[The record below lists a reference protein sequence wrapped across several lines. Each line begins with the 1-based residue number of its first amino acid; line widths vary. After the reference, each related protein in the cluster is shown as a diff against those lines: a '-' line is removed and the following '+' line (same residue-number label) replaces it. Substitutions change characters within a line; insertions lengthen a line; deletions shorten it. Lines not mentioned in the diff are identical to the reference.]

1 MGKRILV
8 ILGHP
13 SAASL
18 CGAIADSYI
27 AGAKAAGQDV
37 RLVRLGNLKFDPIL
51 HNGYNTIQPL
61 EPDLVA
67 AQESI
72 VWAEHLVFIYPIWW
86 GSIPAI
92 LKGFFDRLFLPG
104 FAFKFRKDALMV
116 DGLLAK
122 RTAHLIATMDT
133 PPWYYRWV
141 YRMPGHNQMKRT
153 ILEFCGIKPVAVT
166 SFGPVK
172 DSTAQTRNKW
182 LSRAYDFGFNKS
194 MKTSGFL

>member
-1 MGKRILV
+1 MRKRVLV

-13 SAASL
+13 SEASL
-18 CGAIADSYI
+18 CGAIANAYLK
-27 AGAKAAGQDV
+27 GAQAAEHEV
-37 RLVRLGNLKFDPIL
+37 RFLSLGKLKFDPIL
-51 HNGYNTIQPL
+51 RDGYNTIQAL

-72 VWAEHLVFIYPIWW
+72 AWAEHLVFVYPIWW

-92 LKGFFDRLFLPG
+92 LKGFFDRIFLPG

-116 DGLLAK
+116 DGLLK
-122 RTAHLIATMDT
+122 HRTTHLIATMDT
-133 PPWYYRWV
+133 PPWYYRLV

-153 ILEFCGIKPVAVT
+153 ILEFCGIKPVKIS

-172 DSTAQTRNKW
+172 NSQASTREKW
-182 LSRAYDFGFNKS
+182 LTSAYKFGMNI
-194 MKTSGFL
+194 

>member
-1 MGKRILV
+1 MRKRVLV

-13 SAASL
+13 SEASL
-18 CGAIADSYI
+18 CSAIANAYLK
-27 AGAKAAGQDV
+27 GAQAAEHEV
-37 RLVRLGNLKFDPIL
+37 RFLSLGKLKFDPIL
-51 HNGYNTIQPL
+51 RDGYNTIQAL

-72 VWAEHLVFIYPIWW
+72 AWAEHLVFVYPIWW

-92 LKGFFDRLFLPG
+92 LKGFFDRIFLPG

-116 DGLLAK
+116 DGLLK
-122 RTAHLIATMDT
+122 HRTAHLIATMDT
-133 PPWYYRWV
+133 PPWYYRLV

-153 ILEFCGIKPVAVT
+153 ILEFCGIKPVKIN

-172 DSTAQTRNKW
+172 NSKASTRQKW
-182 LSRAYDFGFNKS
+182 LTTAYEFGLNSFAK
-194 MKTSGFL
+194 

>member
-1 MGKRILV
+1 MRKRILIV
-8 ILGHP
+8 LGH
-13 SAASL
+13 SSEDSL
-18 CGAIADSYI
+18 CCSIANTYLKGAQ
-27 AGAKAAGQDV
+27 AAGHDV
-37 RLVRLGNLKFDPIL
+37 RLLSLGKLKFDPIL
-51 HNGYNTIQPL
+51 QNGYNAIQAL

-67 AQESI
+67 AQESM
-72 VWAEHLVFIYPIWW
+72 VWAEHMVFVYPIWW

-92 LKGFFDRLFLPG
+92 LKGFFDRVLLPG
-104 FAFKFRKDALMV
+104 FAFKFQKGALMA
-116 DGLLAK
+116 DGLLAQ

-172 DSTAQTRNKW
+172 SSKPATREKW
-182 LSRAYDFGFNKS
+182 LARAYEFGFKA
-194 MKTSGFL
+194 

>member
-1 MGKRILV
+1 MRKRVLV

-13 SAASL
+13 SEASL
-18 CGAIADSYI
+18 CGAIANAYLK
-27 AGAKAAGQDV
+27 GAQATEHEV
-37 RLVRLGNLKFDPIL
+37 RFLSLGKLKFDPIL
-51 HNGYNTIQPL
+51 RDGYNTIQAL

-72 VWAEHLVFIYPIWW
+72 AWAEHLVFVYPIWW

-92 LKGFFDRLFLPG
+92 LKGFFDRIFLPG

-116 DGLLAK
+116 DGLLK
-122 RTAHLIATMDT
+122 HRTAHLIATMDT
-133 PPWYYRWV
+133 PPWYYRLV

-153 ILEFCGIKPVAVT
+153 ILEFCGIKPVKIS

-172 DSTAQTRNKW
+172 NSQASTREKW
-182 LSRAYDFGFNKS
+182 LTSAYKFGMNI
-194 MKTSGFL
+194 

>member
-1 MGKRILV
+1 MRKRVLV

-13 SAASL
+13 SEASL
-18 CGAIADSYI
+18 CGAIANAYLK
-27 AGAKAAGQDV
+27 GAQAAEHEV
-37 RLVRLGNLKFDPIL
+37 RFLSLGKLKFDPIL
-51 HNGYNTIQPL
+51 RDGYNTIQAL

-72 VWAEHLVFIYPIWW
+72 AWAEHLVFVYPIWW

-92 LKGFFDRLFLPG
+92 LKGFFDRIFLPG

-116 DGLLAK
+116 DGLLK
-122 RTAHLIATMDT
+122 HRTAHLIATMDT
-133 PPWYYRWV
+133 PPWYYRLV

-153 ILEFCGIKPVAVT
+153 ILEFCGIKPVKIS

-172 DSTAQTRNKW
+172 NSKASTRQKW
-182 LSRAYDFGFNKS
+182 LTTAYEFGLNSFAK
-194 MKTSGFL
+194 

>member
-1 MGKRILV
+1 MRKRVLV

-13 SAASL
+13 SEASL
-18 CGAIADSYI
+18 CSAIANAYLK
-27 AGAKAAGQDV
+27 GAQAAEHEV
-37 RLVRLGNLKFDPIL
+37 RFLSLGKLKFDPIL
-51 HNGYNTIQPL
+51 RDGYNTIQAL

-72 VWAEHLVFIYPIWW
+72 AWAEHLVFVYPIWW

-92 LKGFFDRLFLPG
+92 LKGFFDRIFLPG
-104 FAFKFRKDALMV
+104 FAFKFRKNALMV
-116 DGLLAK
+116 DGLLRH

-133 PPWYYRWV
+133 PPWYYRLV

-153 ILEFCGIKPVAVT
+153 ILEFCGIKPVKIS

-172 DSTAQTRNKW
+172 NSQASTREKW
-182 LSRAYDFGFNKS
+182 LTSAYKFGMNI
-194 MKTSGFL
+194 

>member
-1 MGKRILV
+1 MRKRVLV

-13 SAASL
+13 SEASL
-18 CGAIADSYI
+18 CGAIANAYLK
-27 AGAKAAGQDV
+27 GAQAAEHEV
-37 RLVRLGNLKFDPIL
+37 RFLSLGKLKFDPIL
-51 HNGYNTIQPL
+51 RDGYNTIQAL

-72 VWAEHLVFIYPIWW
+72 AWAEHLVFVYPIWW

-92 LKGFFDRLFLPG
+92 LKGFFDRIFLPG

-116 DGLLAK
+116 DGLLK
-122 RTAHLIATMDT
+122 HRTAHLIATMDT
-133 PPWYYRWV
+133 PPWYYRLV

-153 ILEFCGIKPVAVT
+153 ILEFCGIKPVKIN

-172 DSTAQTRNKW
+172 NSKASTRQKW
-182 LSRAYDFGFNKS
+182 LTTAYEFGLNSFAK
-194 MKTSGFL
+194 

>member
-1 MGKRILV
+1 MRKRVLV

-13 SAASL
+13 SEASL
-18 CGAIADSYI
+18 CSAIANAYLK
-27 AGAKAAGQDV
+27 GAQAAEHEV
-37 RLVRLGNLKFDPIL
+37 RFLSLGKLKFDPIL
-51 HNGYNTIQPL
+51 RDGYNTIQAL

-72 VWAEHLVFIYPIWW
+72 AWAEHLVFVYPIWW

-92 LKGFFDRLFLPG
+92 LKGFFDRIFLPG

-116 DGLLAK
+116 DGLLK
-122 RTAHLIATMDT
+122 HRTAHLIATMDT
-133 PPWYYRWV
+133 PPWYYRLV

-153 ILEFCGIKPVAVT
+153 ILEFCGIKPVKIS

-172 DSTAQTRNKW
+172 NSKASTRQKW
-182 LSRAYDFGFNKS
+182 LTTAYEFGLNSFAK
-194 MKTSGFL
+194 